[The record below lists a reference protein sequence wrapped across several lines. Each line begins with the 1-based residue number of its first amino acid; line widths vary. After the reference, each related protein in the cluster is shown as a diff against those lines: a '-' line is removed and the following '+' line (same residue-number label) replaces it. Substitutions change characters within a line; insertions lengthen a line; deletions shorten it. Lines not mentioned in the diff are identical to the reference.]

1 MGEIVTVN
9 FRGDELY
16 GFKQDDGT
24 FLALKPM
31 VEAMGLNWS
40 GQEQRV
46 KRDPVLSEGICVM
59 HIPFGRGGAQDALCI
74 KLELVNGWL
83 FGIDSGRI
91 KDETVRERVILYQR
105 ECYQVLHDHF
115 AGNMRPRQFD
125 TAPDELPTTAERLR
139 LVTEARQTFSQVAA
153 REMWFRQG
161 LPIVP
166 SMVTPSQ
173 NDLFN
178 YSMINHAG
186 EGQTEVA

>member
-1 MGEIVTVN
+1 VGEIVTVN

-31 VEAMGLNWS
+31 VEAMGLDWS
-40 GQEQRV
+40 AQFRRV
-46 KRDPVLSEGICVM
+46 QRDPVLSEGIAIM
-59 HIPFGRGGAQDALCI
+59 ATPFGRGAGQECVCI

-83 FGIDSGRI
+83 FGIDSSRI

-105 ECYQVLHDHF
+105 ECYQVLYEHF
-115 AGNMRPRQFD
+115 SGKKKAVPDYDGN
-125 TAPDELPTTAERLR
+125 PDELPTTAERLR

-166 SMVTPSQ
+166 SMVNPAQ
-173 NDLFN
+173 NDLFH
-178 YSMINHAG
+178 YGAINH
-186 EGQTEVA
+186 GQQEEAA

>member
-59 HIPFGRGGAQDALCI
+59 HIPFGRGGAQDAVCI

-83 FGIDSGRI
+83 FGIDSSRI
-91 KDETVRERVILYQR
+91 KDDAVRERVILYQR

-115 AGNMRPRQFD
+115 AGKRKPIEAD
-125 TAPDELPTTAERLR
+125 GEPTELPTTLERLR
-139 LVTEARQTFSQVAA
+139 LVTETRQTFSQMAA

-166 SMVTPSQ
+166 SMINPAQ
-173 NDLFN
+173 NDLFH
-178 YSMINHAG
+178 YGMINHG
-186 EGQTEVA
+186 DQTAAA